1 MTPHLYERR
10 PFNLMHRNQHRTVK
24 EDEETEDYTPNNRK
38 AKTLEKTQNKIKH
51 QKKTFS
57 ETEISDLPDKEFKI
71 AVFQTW
77 YIKKMLTEI
86 RRTMHRQVRIST
98 ETKYKCK
105 KELELKNLT
114 TEKYKWGIQQ
124 GTK

>member
-1 MTPHLYERR
+1 
-10 PFNLMHRNQHRTVK
+10 MHRNQHRTVK